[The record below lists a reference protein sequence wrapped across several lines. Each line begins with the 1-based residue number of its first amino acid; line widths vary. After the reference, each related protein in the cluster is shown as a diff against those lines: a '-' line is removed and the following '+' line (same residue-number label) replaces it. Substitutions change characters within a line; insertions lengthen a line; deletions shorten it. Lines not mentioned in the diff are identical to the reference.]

1 MAKTERG
8 AQGRGH
14 LPGLLLHMGVAMQGG
29 GRGKAR
35 PQMSWRTASWDAL
48 TLADLTQCALSPATP
63 ALLARWQAVHAQK
76 AGASGTPPWPHAWQG
91 APHRVLMLDEP
102 GLSWAA
108 RRRFKRVVQ
117 AAYPGSAVTCLPRD
131 VDPTPWFAKAHVVC
145 THSAAP
151 GMLALLAGAKV
162 HTWGMPFYAGW
173 GLTQDERPVP
183 SQRGKATL
191 RALFEAVAVQRS
203 AYADLAREGQGS
215 LATVLDFMA
224 LQAEVHARFAKLG
237 SIEARGLARW
247 KRPFVAPFLQA
258 GGQAMRWQ
266 PRLGAAPS
274 QAHSVALWGA
284 TARPL
289 ELGKA
294 QAVVRVEDGFLRSAG
309 LGSDLVPPRS
319 LVVDSQGIYFDARG
333 GSDLIHALNHD
344 EVDATAR
351 ERALAL
357 QVQLVDTGITK
368 YNFVRRPPEWAP
380 PPRKRVVLV
389 AGQVADDASI
399 ALGSGSQPHHVRGA
413 EQLLKAVR
421 ERCPH
426 DFVVYK
432 PHPDVLSGNR
442 QGLIHAQSW
451 CDLVDTQSDLLSLVE
466 VSDEVHVISSLAGL
480 DALIRNKKVVTHGM
494 PFYAGWGLTTDLC
507 EELPPRLRSRDL
519 AELLALCLLSY
530 PIYWDWEWG
539 VFSTAE
545 ASIRQLCLDREHAV
559 LPGEGQRT
567 SRALHKTKKWL
578 RNMLSE

>member
-1 MAKTERG
+1 MAKTETD
-8 AQGRGH
+8 AQGKGH

-29 GRGKAR
+29 GRERAR
-35 PQMSWRTASWDAL
+35 RFMSWRTGSWDAL
-48 TLADLTQCALSPATP
+48 TLADLTQWETSTATP
-63 ALLARWQAVHAQK
+63 ALLAQWQAVHAQK
-76 AGASGTPPWPHAWQG
+76 AGATGTPPWPHAWQ
-91 APHRVLMLDEP
+91 AAHHRVLMLDEP
-102 GLSWAA
+102 DLSWAA
-108 RRRFKRVVQ
+108 RLRFKRSVQ
-117 AAYPGSAVTCLPRD
+117 AAYPGSAVISLPRHA
-131 VDPTPWFAKAHVVC
+131 DPTPWFAKAHVVC
-145 THSAAP
+145 THSAAQ
-151 GMLALLAGAKV
+151 GMQALLAGAKV

-173 GLTQDERPVP
+173 GLTQDEQPAP
-183 SQRGKATL
+183 SQRGNATL
-191 RALFEAVAVQRS
+191 LALFEAVAVQRS
-203 AYADLAREGQGS
+203 AYADLALEGHGS
-215 LATVLDFMA
+215 LTTVLDFMA
-224 LQAEVHARFAKLG
+224 LQTEVYARFAKLG

-258 GGQAMRWQ
+258 SGQAMRWQ

-284 TARPL
+284 TARPI
-289 ELGKA
+289 ELGATQK
-294 QAVVRVEDGFLRSAG
+294 VVRVEDGFLRSAG
-309 LGSDLVPPRS
+309 LGSDLIPPRS
-319 LVVDSQGIYFDARG
+319 LVVDSHGIYFDARG
-333 GSDLIHALNHD
+333 GSDLINALNHD
-344 EVDATAR
+344 EVDTAAR

-357 QVQLVDTGITK
+357 QVQLVATGITK

-399 ALGSGSQPHHVRGA
+399 ALGCGSQAHHVRTA

-421 ERCPH
+421 EHCPH

-466 VSDEVHVISSLAGL
+466 VADEVHVISSLAGF

-507 EELPPRLRSRDL
+507 EELPHRLRRRDIS
-519 AELLALCLLSY
+519 ELLAICLLRY
-530 PIYWDWEWG
+530 PLYWDWAWG

-567 SRALHKTKKWL
+567 SRAIHKTKKWL